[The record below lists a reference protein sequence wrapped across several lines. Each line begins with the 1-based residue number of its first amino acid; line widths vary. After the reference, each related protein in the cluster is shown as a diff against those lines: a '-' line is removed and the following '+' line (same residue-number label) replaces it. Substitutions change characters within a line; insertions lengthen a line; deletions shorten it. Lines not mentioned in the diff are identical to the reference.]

1 MADNCKTCPHC
12 GAPLPAEASF
22 CPRCAQSV
30 NRRRTLSPPSRGGRR
45 TLRRIMPV
53 LVLLLFLG
61 GGTLWVWAARPQV
74 YEGTGEVTY
83 PLSGVPY
90 RLFLTNSAEHP
101 EPLPRREIST
111 AVSGEPYRAPV
122 LLYID
127 GGAGGAAF
135 LEQVERVTAEFPTVA
150 GRGGNFSCTAPSP
163 HSAFPGIPLVSLM
176 DYTVSTDCT
185 AQMTW
190 TFTMKNGD
198 TIRLRQEVAVST
210 ARTYDYYPTDA
221 PMSTAA
227 ELQALLDE
235 LADTLEPDAEINLH
249 LPAVTYEAVPI
260 TASRSF
266 NFYGSTQGEQ
276 RTTFTAPLRLEAGAV
291 DWISYLYD
299 ISFQGP
305 GSGTAL
311 SAVAEQSLDLL
322 AVFPADFDQAV
333 AAYVPDSGAA
343 APNVELY
350 YNAAS
355 TASQSTYMMF
365 TSLLDTYE
373 AQLANKFDVNAG
385 AERYDLTTEEDAAGA
400 YFAMLLPMLLMIF
413 LYSGCA
419 AVAPESIAGEKERGT
434 IATMLITPIPR
445 GHIAVGKIL
454 ALAVIALLSGA
465 SSTIGTILA
474 LPKLMGAA
482 SDSLSADIYSVGD
495 YLLLAAVILSTVLLL
510 VTLISILSA
519 FAKTVKEAQTYATPL
534 MILVMLLGVT
544 GMFGGGASQD
554 LPAYLIPL
562 YNSVQCMV
570 GVFSFTTFT
579 AGVAA
584 TLAVNGVCTILGVV
598 VLARMFNSEKI
609 IFAR

>member
-90 RLFLTNSAEHP
+90 RLFLTNSAERP
-101 EPLPRREIST
+101 EPLPRREITT

-150 GRGGNFSCTAPSP
+150 GNGGNFSCTAPSP

-311 SAVAEQSLDLL
+311 SAVARVWVEGCAFTGWDTGVLCAGISWGNVIDCDFTGNGVGFHFDSAGGSASHSMYNDNLFRDNGTAVLLERVPTDLSLNFQGSVFAGNGTDVDNRCGQPLDLSG
-322 AVFPADFDQAV
+322 AVFP
-333 AAYVPDSGAA
+333 
-343 APNVELY
+343 
-350 YNAAS
+350 
-355 TASQSTYMMF
+355 
-365 TSLLDTYE
+365 
-373 AQLANKFDVNAG
+373 
-385 AERYDLTTEEDAAGA
+385 
-400 YFAMLLPMLLMIF
+400 
-413 LYSGCA
+413 
-419 AVAPESIAGEKERGT
+419 
-434 IATMLITPIPR
+434 
-445 GHIAVGKIL
+445 
-454 ALAVIALLSGA
+454 
-465 SSTIGTILA
+465 
-474 LPKLMGAA
+474 
-482 SDSLSADIYSVGD
+482 
-495 YLLLAAVILSTVLLL
+495 
-510 VTLISILSA
+510 
-519 FAKTVKEAQTYATPL
+519 
-534 MILVMLLGVT
+534 
-544 GMFGGGASQD
+544 
-554 LPAYLIPL
+554 
-562 YNSVQCMV
+562 
-570 GVFSFTTFT
+570 
-579 AGVAA
+579 
-584 TLAVNGVCTILGVV
+584 
-598 VLARMFNSEKI
+598 
-609 IFAR
+609 